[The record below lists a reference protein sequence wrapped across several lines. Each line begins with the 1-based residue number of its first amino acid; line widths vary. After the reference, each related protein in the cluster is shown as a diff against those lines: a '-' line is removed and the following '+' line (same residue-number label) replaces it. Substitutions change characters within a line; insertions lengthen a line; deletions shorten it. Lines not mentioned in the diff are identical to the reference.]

1 MDELTEQELEELRCD
16 LEKLKSELEELLAL
30 SKAGAKPVELDE
42 PIGRLSRMDAMQH
55 QQMAVANRQNHQ
67 LRYKQASAALN
78 RFASGDYGYCR
89 RCDEPVGYGR
99 LKARPEAPFCLQCQ
113 GTGERMS

>member
-42 PIGRLSRMDAMQH
+42 PIGRLSRMDAM
-55 QQMAVANRQNHQ
+55 
-67 LRYKQASAALN
+67 
-78 RFASGDYGYCR
+78 
-89 RCDEPVGYGR
+89 
-99 LKARPEAPFCLQCQ
+99 
-113 GTGERMS
+113 